1 MIILW
6 LYATIKNTGVYTI
19 ADLITPS
26 GLNIPAL
33 IPSPAQRKQRVA

>member
-6 LYATIKNTGVYTI
+6 PCATIGNTVVYTI
-19 ADLITPS
+19 ADLITPA
-26 GLNIPAL
+26 GLDISVL

>member
-6 LYATIKNTGVYTI
+6 LYAAIKNTGFYTI

-26 GLNIPAL
+26 GLDIPVL
-33 IPSPAQRKQRVA
+33 SP